1 MKYIPAILLLLV
13 FVAAFR
19 FAARMSKARPSDF
32 QAIQELADA
41 RALRIISIEQRHNQ
55 WPYWLRGHLLLSNIS
70 RIFVVAVESKE
81 GASRELHLAIDNN
94 WGAPRGVQVLRDIAI
109 AP

>member
-1 MKYIPAILLLLV
+1 MKYIPTILLLLV

-19 FAARMSKARPSDF
+19 FATRMSKARPGDF

-55 WPYWLRGHLLLSNIS
+55 WPYWLRGHLLSNIS
-70 RIFVVAVESKE
+70 RIFVVAVESKQ
-81 GASRELHLAIDNN
+81 GASRELHLTIDNNN

-109 AP
+109 SP